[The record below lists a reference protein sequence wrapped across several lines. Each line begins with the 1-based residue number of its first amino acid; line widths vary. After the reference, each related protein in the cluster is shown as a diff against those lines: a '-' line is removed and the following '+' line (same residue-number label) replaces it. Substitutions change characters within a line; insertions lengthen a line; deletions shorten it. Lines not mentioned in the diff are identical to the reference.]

1 MNNHTNNAANIRTLE
16 NSISVYAEYR
26 SKVPTSH
33 LTDELKQIKLD
44 ELDKQIQECQ
54 QTIEELKKG
63 YTGT

>member
-44 ELDKQIQECQ
+44 ELDKQITECKNA
-54 QTIEELKKG
+54 IKELRQS
-63 YTGT
+63 